1 MYMLRTIALSTR
13 YFTKSKLKKAM
24 QNSLHRRKGEQKM
37 DIRLLIADDNAIQI
51 DSILLY
57 VDWEALGVTQIKTA
71 SDGEQCYEIAKEF
84 LPHIVIADIEMPR
97 MNGMELAAKLK
108 EFDKNINLIFITCHE
123 NFKYAQQAIALG
135 VAAYILKPISY
146 DEISEIARDIIFK
159 LEEDNEKREHEIL
172 FSKKQKEIEKDFY
185 EFFDEYNRLDVLK
198 IYDSFINLL
207 NEEKDFTTYL
217 KEQYFRYLSE
227 QSFAYTKYMCYTMIN
242 AVQLVA
248 KVKNIDLD
256 DVLGQGRIWDKLA
269 TFTDKDDIVNWLSE
283 FMQMV
288 FFHINQNEKTAYKK
302 VARDIKNI
310 IDNNLYEITNISLI
324 SEKLQISSSYAG
336 RMFKKAY
343 GITIFDYL
351 FEKRMQEAK
360 RLLEDPYMKVYEIAE
375 KLGYNNKAYFSS
387 TFQKYWGMTPS
398 EFRKSKSD

>member
-1 MYMLRTIALSTR
+1 
-13 YFTKSKLKKAM
+13 
-24 QNSLHRRKGEQKM
+24 M

-57 VDWEALGVTQIKTA
+57 VDWKALGVTQIKTA

-97 MNGMELAAKLK
+97 MDGMELAAKLK

-146 DEISEIARDIIFK
+146 DEIGEVARDIIFK
-159 LEEDNEKREHEIL
+159 IEEEKEKEEHEIL
-172 FSKKQKEIEKDFY
+172 FSRKQREIEKDFY

-198 IYDSFINLL
+198 IYDAFIELL
-207 NEEKDFTTYL
+207 NAESVDVVTYL
-217 KEQYFRYLSE
+217 KEQHFRYLSE

-242 AVQLVA
+242 AIQLVA

-256 DVLGQGRIWDKLA
+256 DLFGQGMIWDKLA
-269 TFTDKDDIVNWLSE
+269 TFTDKDDIVNWLAN

-288 FFHINQNEKTAYKK
+288 FLHINQDEKISYKK
-302 VARDIKNI
+302 VAHDIKNV
-310 IDNNLYEITNISLI
+310 IDNDLYEISNISYV

-375 KLGYNNKAYFSS
+375 KLGYSNKAYFSS